1 MKKLKSQFAIKTTS
15 LVLLI
20 ALLVPLPA
28 HAGLGDLFNMI
39 DSTISNLIGGTLTMI
54 TTVQNDI
61 RSLYEE
67 VLWPVALINST
78 RTWAHNLVGQYR
90 SWMATV
96 YNLPIQSAQ
105 TLSPQKLENT
115 FLSGNVGLL
124 GDLGPAYNATYGA
137 VPSGQQAPTDLRQM
151 MDMNDALAQDSLK
164 QTVASDQANTS
175 LLQIADQMENNA
187 TLAPGT
193 SSYMSASAYAATLQ
207 TLAFQHKLLAAQLRE
222 EAAQLAHQSADMK
235 RDTQRTN
242 DLHQSI
248 FNILSTH

>member
-1 MKKLKSQFAIKTTS
+1 MKKLRSQFAIKTTS

-39 DSTISNLIGGTLTMI
+39 DSTISNLIGGALTMI

-90 SWMATV
+90 GWMAAV

-105 TLSPQKLENT
+105 TLSRK
-115 FLSGNVGLL
+115 SW
-124 GDLGPAYNATYGA
+124 
-137 VPSGQQAPTDLRQM
+137 
-151 MDMNDALAQDSLK
+151 K
-164 QTVASDQANTS
+164 
-175 LLQIADQMENNA
+175 
-187 TLAPGT
+187 
-193 SSYMSASAYAATLQ
+193 
-207 TLAFQHKLLAAQLRE
+207 
-222 EAAQLAHQSADMK
+222 
-235 RDTQRTN
+235 
-242 DLHQSI
+242 
-248 FNILSTH
+248 THS

>member
-1 MKKLKSQFAIKTTS
+1 MKKLRSQFAIKTTS

-39 DSTISNLIGGTLTMI
+39 DSTISNLIGGALTMI
-54 TTVQNDI
+54 TNVQNDI

-90 SWMATV
+90 GWMAAV
-96 YNLPIQSAQ
+96 YNLPIHSAQ
-105 TLSPQKLENT
+105 TFSPQK
-115 FLSGNVGLL
+115 
-124 GDLGPAYNATYGA
+124 
-137 VPSGQQAPTDLRQM
+137 APNDLRQM

-193 SSYMSASAYAATLQ
+193 SSYVSASAYAATLQ
-207 TLAFQHKLLAAQLRE
+207 TLAFQHRLLAAQLRE

>member
-1 MKKLKSQFAIKTTS
+1 MKRLKSQLAIKTTS

-28 HAGLGDLFNMI
+28 HAGLGDLFNEI
-39 DSTISNLIGGTLTMI
+39 DSTISNLIGGALTMI
-54 TTVQNDI
+54 NTVQNDI

-90 SWMATV
+90 GWMAAV
-96 YNLPIQSAQ
+96 YNLPIQSAR

-137 VPSGQQAPTDLRQM
+137 VPSCLLYTSDAADEEDSVDLGGRR
-151 MDMNDALAQDSLK
+151 
-164 QTVASDQANTS
+164 
-175 LLQIADQMENNA
+175 I
-187 TLAPGT
+187 
-193 SSYMSASAYAATLQ
+193 
-207 TLAFQHKLLAAQLRE
+207 
-222 EAAQLAHQSADMK
+222 
-235 RDTQRTN
+235 
-242 DLHQSI
+242 I
-248 FNILSTH
+248 

>member
-1 MKKLKSQFAIKTTS
+1 MTRLKSQLAIKTTS

-39 DSTISNLIGGTLTMI
+39 DSTISNLIGGALTMI

-105 TLSPQKLENT
+105 TFSPQKLENT

-137 VPSGQQAPTDLRQM
+137 VPSGQQAPNDLRQM

-175 LLQIADQMENNA
+175 LLQIADEMENNA

-207 TLAFQHKLLAAQLRE
+207 TLAFQHKLLAAQLAR
-222 EAAQLAHQSADMK
+222 QSADMK